1 MAEMA
6 TGGAS
11 ASGFFPSS
19 ESFDKLGHR
28 DARVSWWNALFELLK
43 KLIEERVGVFW
54 GFAVENMLMLWS
66 SSAPIKILG
75 KRWYSEGCAMC
86 RTEVCSVALDE
97 TMSDLIWIGNFS
109 P

>member
-19 ESFDKLGHR
+19 ESFYKLGHR
-28 DARVSWWNALFELLK
+28 DTRVSWWDTLFELFK
-43 KLIEERVGVFW
+43 KLIEERIGVLW
-54 GFAVENMLMLWS
+54 GVTVENMLMLWS

-75 KRWYSEGCAMC
+75 KRWYSEGCVFLG
-86 RTEVCSVALDE
+86 RE
-97 TMSDLIWIGNFS
+97 GNQENVKFFIQ
-109 P
+109 